1 MAEKFREHWTVLNGY
16 RKHYFKLNY
25 HFLFDRYNVLKKSSG
40 LEDVGSMQI
49 HLIIC
54 LFLAWAIIVLAV
66 IRGVKTLGKVGTKQ
80 FFSSVYFIFYNTVF
94 MHLFCLLT
102 NFVSLTVNWLKIKL
116 LCWNHNINFESLR
129 TIWVNTIPKY
139 EFPVKTGLIKWVEII
154 LSVYIQRMHILDIF
168 NFKLMWKSRDVC
180 TDLKLS

>member
-1 MAEKFREHWTVLNGY
+1 MLNGY
-16 RKHYFKLNY
+16 RKHNFKLKY

-80 FFSSVYFIFYNTVF
+80 LFSQCIFYILQHCLYASF
-94 MHLFCLLT
+94 LFVDKLCFSDSKLVK
-102 NFVSLTVNWLKIKL
+102 NNAIMLKPQYK
-116 LCWNHNINFESLR
+116 F
-129 TIWVNTIPKY
+129 
-139 EFPVKTGLIKWVEII
+139 
-154 LSVYIQRMHILDIF
+154 
-168 NFKLMWKSRDVC
+168 
-180 TDLKLS
+180 